1 MSRVGKKPI
10 QMPSGVKASIEGNL
24 VKIEGSKGKLEYAL
38 TKGVSAQLDANTLTL
53 LCDEVQY
60 SADFGSARANI
71 NNMVLG
77 VSTGWKKALEMNGVG
92 FSATLT
98 GSKLKI
104 VCGYSH
110 DVILDVPKSVS
121 CIAEKTS
128 IKLESIDKQV
138 LGNFAASIRKVCPP
152 EPYLGKGIRYSDE
165 VVRRKAGKTGKK

>member
-10 QMPSGVKASIEGNL
+10 EIPSGVKASVDGSV
-24 VKIEGSKGKLEYAL
+24 VKIEGSKGKLEYPL
-38 TKGVSAQLDANTLTL
+38 TKGVSAAVEGSTLTL
-53 LCDEVQY
+53 ACDTPE
-60 SADFGSARANI
+60 AMANFGTARANI

-77 VSTGWKKALEMNGVG
+77 VTTGWKKALEMQGVG
-92 FSATLT
+92 FSANLT

-110 DVILDVPKSVS
+110 DVFLEVPKAVT
-121 CIAEKTS
+121 CKAEKTS
-128 IKLESIDKQV
+128 IQLESIDKQV